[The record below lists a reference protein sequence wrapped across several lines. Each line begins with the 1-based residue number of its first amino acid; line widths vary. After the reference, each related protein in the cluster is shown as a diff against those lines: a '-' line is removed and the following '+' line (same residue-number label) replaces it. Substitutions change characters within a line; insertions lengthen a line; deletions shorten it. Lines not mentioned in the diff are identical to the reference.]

1 MTSTRVAADP
11 IAKARIVLLTNHPY
25 YGSLALRL
33 IVEPDET
40 IPTACTDGLHLFY
53 NPQFTDKL
61 TLNQRVFVFAHE
73 ANHCA
78 KLHIVRRQ
86 MRDMELWNCAADF
99 QINLELKQD
108 GFDVI
113 PGSLID
119 PRFAGMAVEQIYA
132 ILDKEEKAGK
142 WKRPQ
147 MQWNFGGFIDAP
159 KDAKTADGKDVRD
172 LETEWKVAVQ
182 TAAIQ
187 AKKAGKLPSNVEL
200 TLKRIKESKA
210 DWRDVIRRYIVTVG
224 DFSWSKPNRRH
235 PDFILPG
242 AIKTQLSWLVIAVD
256 TSGSTMG
263 MLDQM
268 AGELNA
274 ILAATGQWPQRVSII
289 YWDAKVQRVDECEN
303 EVVFKPVGGGGTQIR
318 PTFQWIEEHGESPDV
333 LIVLTDG
340 EFFDAPDAVE
350 YPVIWCLP
358 PYYADRF
365 DAGFGETVEMLD

>member
-33 IVEPDET
+33 IVEPDES

-187 AKKAGKLPSNVEL
+187 AKESRKAAVECR
-200 TLKRIKESKA
+200 THPEAHQGIESGLA
-210 DWRDVIRRYIVTVG
+210 RRDPALHRDGRGFLLVETESQASGLHPPGCDQNAAVLACDCGRYLGLHDGHARSDGRGVECDPG
-224 DFSWSKPNRRH
+224 RNR
-235 PDFILPG
+235 
-242 AIKTQLSWLVIAVD
+242 AV
-256 TSGSTMG
+256 
-263 MLDQM
+263 
-268 AGELNA
+268 
-274 ILAATGQWPQRVSII
+274 AA
-289 YWDAKVQRVDECEN
+289 ARVDHLLGCE
-303 EVVFKPVGGGGTQIR
+303 GAARG
-318 PTFQWIEEHGESPDV
+318 
-333 LIVLTDG
+333 
-340 EFFDAPDAVE
+340 
-350 YPVIWCLP
+350 
-358 PYYADRF
+358 
-365 DAGFGETVEMLD
+365 